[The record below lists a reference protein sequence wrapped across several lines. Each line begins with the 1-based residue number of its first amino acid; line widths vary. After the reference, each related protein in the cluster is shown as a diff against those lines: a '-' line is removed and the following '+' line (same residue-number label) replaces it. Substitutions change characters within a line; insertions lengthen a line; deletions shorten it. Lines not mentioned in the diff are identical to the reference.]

1 MFLMRP
7 TRTTKSSPKTTG
19 RISRLFVLRAVF
31 LLIGVLFVGRLFYIQ
46 VLRQQHYKDLA
57 RGEQY
62 KQLELESER
71 GIIYLQNGT
80 SDPVVAT
87 INESRYTIFA
97 DPVFVKDVQGTASR
111 LSTILNIPQNEIED
125 KLKKDLRYVILAKKV
140 DKAVKLKIEEGKFKG
155 IAWKEERI
163 RVYPQGQMASHIL
176 GFVNDNAEGQYGV
189 EGFLN
194 EELAGTPGSIKAVT
208 DVEGI
213 PLVQNKD
220 NVVKQPVNGTNV
232 VLSVDQGIQR
242 IVEDELKA
250 GVERSG
256 ATNGSVVVMEADTG
270 RVKAMAN
277 YPTYNPSE
285 FAKIEDQN
293 IFKNQAVSDPL
304 EPGSIIKTLLVG
316 AAIDKGV
323 ASRNG
328 TYFDSGT
335 QTIDGVTVKNLTQL
349 GAGTRTIFDILQ
361 YSLNT
366 GAIYLVK
373 QFGEGDINAQSRTT
387 WYDYLSTRYRFTADP
402 NIELADAEKGYIP
415 DPLEGDGLRVQ
426 YANMAFGQG
435 LTMTIQQ
442 FASALSAA
450 VNGGT
455 YYQPTVVYSQESNG
469 TTIVNQPKVLQ
480 NDVLSES
487 ASADVVSLMEEYESK
502 RSPSA
507 SREGFVLGGKT
518 GTAQVPGTDGK
529 YREDVFNATFAG
541 FLGTNKPKY
550 VIIIR
555 LNNGKANDNFSG
567 FEDARPVYLG
577 IVNGI
582 MDTIPISE

>member
-1 MFLMRP
+1 MRP
-7 TRTTKSSPKTTG
+7 TRSTKSSPKTTG

-194 EELAGTPGSIKAVT
+194 DELAGTPGSIKAVT

-256 ATNGSVVVMEADTG
+256 ATSGSVVVMEAGTG

-366 GAIYLVK
+366 GAIYLEK
-373 QFGEGDINAQSRTT
+373 QFGGGEINEQARTV

-550 VIIIR
+550 VIVIR